1 MLTFINVYM
10 LLMLPMV
17 ISIGKH
23 IKKSGKAPVGLSQNL
38 ILFINMVINMPMW
51 YILTTKELFSR
62 KK

>member
-1 MLTFINVYM
+1 
-10 LLMLPMV
+10 MLPMV